1 MKRIIHNTYTKKNY
15 TPPSIYIEDI
25 EPWEM
30 IAGSATTKGSDMNG
44 EGTGNGTSTVVP
56 GDDGEVPEV
65 PVGETAK
72 SGFLWEKSTFD
83 IEDDYEY
90 EY

>member
-1 MKRIIHNTYTKKNY
+1 MKRIIHNSITKKKY

-30 IAGSATTKGSDMNG
+30 IAESGKVEAPD
-44 EGTGNGTSTVVP
+44 VP
-56 GDDGEVPEV
+56 GGNNENKEDEEVPDV
-65 PVGETAK
+65 SAK
-72 SGFLWEKSTFD
+72 SGLWGNTTFD
-83 IEDDYEY
+83 IDDDYEY